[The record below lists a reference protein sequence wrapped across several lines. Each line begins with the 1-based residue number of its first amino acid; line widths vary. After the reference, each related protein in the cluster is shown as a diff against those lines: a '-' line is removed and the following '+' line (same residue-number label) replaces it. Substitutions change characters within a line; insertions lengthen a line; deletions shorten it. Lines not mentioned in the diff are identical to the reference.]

1 MNNNLFRNRW
11 IEIAPMH
18 HCIASLFFLVDTTF
32 TCKSLYFL
40 LKKNFTRIFF
50 DNMMISR
57 PVETNRFY
65 LVYLLKSS

>member
-1 MNNNLFRNRW
+1 MYNNLFRNR
-11 IEIAPMH
+11 
-18 HCIASLFFLVDTTF
+18 CITVLHLFFLVDTTF

-40 LKKNFTRIFF
+40 LKKFFTRIFF

-65 LVYLLKSS
+65 LVYLFIYV